1 MVALLRCRFRPAGYE
16 IGLCIELFDVL
27 ESHALDVGDLDA
39 VFGPQES
46 DDELSEDASWGTKL
60 RIWLYQRK
68 RGYLPIRD
76 RREMLKQHCANMDNP
91 VDADRDSSAASDV
104 SP

>member
-1 MVALLRCRFRPAGYE
+1 LE
-16 IGLCIELFDVL
+16 VL
-27 ESHALDVGDLDA
+27 PLDVGDLNA

-46 DDELSEDASWGTKL
+46 DDELAEDASWGTKL

-76 RREMLKQHCANMDNP
+76 RREMVKQHCLQWDKQ
-91 VDADRDSSAASDV
+91 V
-104 SP
+104 